1 MDFGIFLDSRNS
13 VKVLL
18 NANLVLNVNVI
29 ELDLTNYNGIQHS
42 VYLCCIQLKH
52 YSSVF
57 IFLIH
62 QRSRI
67 FSHKDSFPIP
77 NYLTSSNFKDTREG
91 M

>member
-1 MDFGIFLDSRNS
+1 M
-13 VKVLL
+13 
-18 NANLVLNVNVI
+18 I

-91 M
+91 MSVSEGQKNKYDSSAKTGHFCNC